1 MKEIWISDDR
11 AFGKYGAIVATDKR
25 VLIVTLESE
34 LILLDPLAA
43 KFAPIG
49 RAKVFADEAG
59 LYSHPA
65 FVGSRMYVRGASS
78 VVCVELKTYAH
89 PGLESVYRVAMV
101 ADRRFRG
108 SEELPAATEDELDLG
123 PQVAAADG
131 LDAAVRGTFVLIPKE
146 LMAQFVAE
154 HPVAVWVPRRRHGP
168 IQSG

>member
-1 MKEIWISDDR
+1 MARSTRSRSRRHRDLSPDSHTPVIAGDRLFGIWNQLYCLDLKGGLKEIWISDDR

-78 VVCVELKTYAH
+78 VVCVELKT
-89 PGLESVYRVAMV
+89 
-101 ADRRFRG
+101 
-108 SEELPAATEDELDLG
+108 
-123 PQVAAADG
+123 
-131 LDAAVRGTFVLIPKE
+131 
-146 LMAQFVAE
+146 
-154 HPVAVWVPRRRHGP
+154 
-168 IQSG
+168 